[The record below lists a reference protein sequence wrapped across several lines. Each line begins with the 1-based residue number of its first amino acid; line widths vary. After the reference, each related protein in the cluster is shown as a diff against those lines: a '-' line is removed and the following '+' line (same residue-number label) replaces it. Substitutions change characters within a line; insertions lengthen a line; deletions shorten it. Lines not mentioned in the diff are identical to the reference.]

1 MIHMDSD
8 GRMAMRC
15 IMAPDQAEHLALKE
29 YARMKLMQVI
39 AERDAAMV
47 ERDNVLAEKK
57 AAFNERDS
65 AFLQRDI
72 AFAERDA
79 AMMERDSA
87 MAALE
92 NARGHRALGWNQ
104 FKRQPEL
111 KGRDSTLLQMS
122 LPSGPFMV
130 EEPHSF
136 NGDPAMLSFIT
147 NNTEKMQPMQQ
158 QPQQSG
164 GKARKKDGTKPKRE
178 RKTSSVSPD
187 GQKPEPKKKRGDSS
201 NRAQEGGAPLILPV
215 VPYLGQES
223 EQPPQKNEM
232 HHFVP
237 EQKDLNF
244 TVTTPIP
251 YCSCTGTSQPCYR
264 WGNGGWQSACCT
276 NTLSVHPL
284 PMNPFKKG
292 YRLPG
297 RKMSAGAFQKLVKRL
312 TQEGVDLSQPIDLK
326 NFWAKH
332 GTNRYITIK

>member
-57 AAFNERDS
+57 AAFEERAS

-72 AFAERDA
+72 AYAERDA
-79 AMMERDSA
+79 AMVERDHA

-147 NNTEKMQPMQQ
+147 NNPEKMQPMQ

-164 GKARKKDGTKPKRE
+164 GKAKKKDGTKSKRE
-178 RKTSSVSPD
+178 RKVPAASPD
-187 GQKPEPKKKRGDSS
+187 GQKPEPKKKRGDSN
-201 NRAQEGGAPLILPV
+201 NRAQEGGVPLILPV

-312 TQEGVDLSQPIDLK
+312 TQEGADLSQPIDLK
-326 NFWAKH
+326 NYWAKH